1 MPCSVLDT
9 GPKALHTPAMKG
21 QGQEPLAARVATL
34 QTWVTGVTL
43 LVVTAAMAVAMSLV
57 LSHKTDQQL
66 EAVLSRVAY
75 YVEEKA
81 PAPLDLSW
89 FAAEVEEVRPTNV
102 RVELLGAKGD
112 LRFSQGEGHLAAP
125 ASTGCATQDAWRA
138 CSKEVRA
145 YRVVVGKNGEDDAAL
160 LRTVLGI
167 LALLSV
173 VATLA
178 VASSGRRVVGRALA
192 PLSQLADR
200 VARLEPGAGERLD
213 VRSNLAEV
221 DLLAERFD
229 ALVARFEEAL
239 EREKR
244 FTAEASHELR
254 TPLTLALAEME
265 TLARGEGDGAEPARA
280 LGALNRLA
288 QLAESL
294 LWFARAQGKVVDART
309 DVVNISD
316 VIRAQIE
323 ALRKTHPKR
332 RFELDLPD
340 EALVQAEETLIARA
354 IGNLL
359 DNAVKYG
366 DESAIGIKLERAP
379 DNVRVTVING
389 GAGIPEAERSRVFV
403 PFFRSSEANPQAE
416 GFGLGLP
423 FARAVARAH
432 GGDLRL
438 GSEQTVKTVL
448 VLELPLLSWSDSA
461 ALS

>member
-1 MPCSVLDT
+1 MT
-9 GPKALHTPAMKG
+9 RKG
-21 QGQEPLAARVATL
+21 KRPLGARVATL
-34 QTWVTGVTL
+34 QTSVTAVTL
-43 LVVTAAMAVAMSLV
+43 LVVTAAMAIAMSFV

-66 EAVLSRVAY
+66 EAVLTRVGY

-81 PAPLDLSW
+81 PAPLDLQW
-89 FAAEVEEVRPTNV
+89 FAAEVEEVRPSNV
-102 RVELLGAKGD
+102 RVELLDAGGG
-112 LRFSQGEGHLAAP
+112 LRFSQGDGRLSSP
-125 ASTGCATQDAWRA
+125 ASTGCAAQGSWRI
-138 CSKEVRA
+138 CSKEVRG
-145 YRVVVGKNGEDDAAL
+145 YRVVVGKKGADDAAL
-160 LRTVLGI
+160 LRTVVSI

-173 VATLA
+173 GATLA
-178 VASSGRRVVGRALA
+178 VALLSRRVVGRAVD
-192 PLSQLADR
+192 PLSRLANR
-200 VARLEPGAGERLD
+200 VALLEPGAGERVE
-213 VRSNLAEV
+213 VRSDVAEV

-265 TLARGEGDGAEPARA
+265 ALARGEGDGAEPARA

-294 LWFARAQGKVVDART
+294 LWFARAQGKIVDART

-316 VIRAQIE
+316 VIRAQVD
-323 ALRKTHPKR
+323 ALAKTHPEQ

-359 DNAVKYG
+359 DNAIKYG
-366 DESAIGIKLERAP
+366 DETAIKVQIERAP
-379 DNVRVTVING
+379 DSMRVTVING

-438 GSEQTVKTVL
+438 GAEQTVKTEL
-448 VLELPLLSWSDSA
+448 VLELPLVSWNDAA

>member
-1 MPCSVLDT
+1 
-9 GPKALHTPAMKG
+9 MKG
-21 QGQEPLAARVATL
+21 KGIAPLAARVAAL

-43 LVVTAAMAVAMSLV
+43 LVVTAAMAIAMSLV
-57 LSHKTDQQL
+57 LAHKTDQQL
-66 EAVLSRVAY
+66 EAVLAKVSY

-81 PAPLDLSW
+81 PAPLDMQWL
-89 FAAEVEEVRPTNV
+89 AAEIEEVRPSNL
-102 RVELLGAKGD
+102 RVELLDARGH
-112 LRFSQGEGHLAAP
+112 LRFAQGEGRLRTS
-125 ASTGCATQDAWRA
+125 ASLGCAAQDSWRT
-138 CSKEVRA
+138 CSNELRG
-145 YRVVVGKNGEDDAAL
+145 YRVVVAKKSEDDAAL
-160 LRTVLGI
+160 LRTVVGI

-173 VATLA
+173 GATLA
-178 VASSGRRVVGRALA
+178 VAISSRRIVRRAVA
-192 PLSQLADR
+192 PLSSLANR
-200 VARLEPGAGERLD
+200 VARLEPGAGQRLEI
-213 VRSNLAEV
+213 RSDIAEV

-265 TLARGEGDGAEPARA
+265 ALARGEGDGAEPTRA
-280 LGALNRLA
+280 WGALNRLA

-294 LWFARAQGKVVDART
+294 LWFARAQGKLVDART
-309 DVVNISD
+309 DLVNISD
-316 VIRAQIE
+316 VIRAQVE
-323 ALRKTHPKR
+323 ALGKAHPER

-340 EALVQAEETLIARA
+340 EALVQAEEALIARA

-359 DNAVKYG
+359 DNAIKYG
-366 DESAIGIKLERAP
+366 DDTAIEIKIDRAP
-379 DNVRVTVING
+379 RNMRVTVING

-403 PFFRSSEANPQAE
+403 PFFRSSEANLRAE

-438 GSEQTVKTVL
+438 GSEQPVTTEL
-448 VLELPLLSWSDSA
+448 VLELPLLSWSDAA
-461 ALS
+461 ALG